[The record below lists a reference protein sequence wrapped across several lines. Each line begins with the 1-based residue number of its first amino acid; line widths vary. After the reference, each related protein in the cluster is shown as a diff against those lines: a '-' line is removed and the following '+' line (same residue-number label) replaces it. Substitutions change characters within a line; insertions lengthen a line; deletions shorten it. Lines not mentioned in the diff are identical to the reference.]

1 MDSLLLRPFS
11 LPPRLCCFSSRRGCC
26 VPTQYSINQACVTT
40 LRCRVGRSQG
50 CLANHLLRQTHGK
63 STYHGRLHECSHI
76 NATSGDSIES
86 EPPKAYDST
95 SAWKSILSSLNAFY
109 RFSRPHTII
118 GTAISIVSVSLLAIE
133 GLSDISPLFVTGL
146 LEQAVV
152 AALFMNVYIV
162 GLNQLFDIEIDKVNK
177 PGLPLASGEY
187 SVTTGIAIVS
197 AFALMSFGVGW
208 VVGSWPLFWALFISF
223 ILGTA
228 YSINI
233 PFLRWKRFAVVA
245 ALCILAVRAVIVQLA
260 FFLHMQTFVF
270 RRPANF
276 SRPLIFATAFMSF
289 FSVVIALFKDI
300 PDIDGDRIFGIQS
313 FSVRLGQ
320 RRVFWICVSLLEM
333 AYSVAMVI
341 GATSSCI
348 WSKLVT
354 VLGHAVLASVL
365 WNRARSLD
373 LMSKAA
379 ITSFYMFVWKLFY
392 AEYLLIPLVR

>member
-146 LEQAVV
+146 LEAVV

-228 YSINI
+228 YSINL

-276 SRPLIFATAFMSF
+276 SRPLIFATAFMTF